1 MGAEAFLDTLKHSA
15 RHSRRL
21 AAIRTVPGREA
32 AYGSLEPPL
41 APCLERMLTRREI
54 RLYTH
59 QCRAVEACRQGE
71 SLIITTPTASGKT
84 LGFTLPVLERLEED
98 PDATALFLY
107 PTKALAR
114 DQVKVLLDLEA
125 ASGIRIC
132 PAVYDGDTPQ
142 GKRPQIRNQSR
153 IVVMNPYELHQV
165 LPWHYKWS
173 RFLAGLQFVVVDE
186 AHRYRGVFGSSI
198 ALLLRRL
205 ERICRGY
212 RRTPQ
217 YLLSTA
223 TLGNPQEFG
232 ELLTG
237 HPCRLIE
244 GNGAPQQERHVVLYN
259 PYAAGEET
267 GSTITAAAEVLL
279 ASVRQDLQTLCFAQS
294 RKTAEVIA
302 AVAKEYLLEAGEADR
317 YALAAYR
324 AGYLPSERRVLED
337 QLKQR
342 QIHGLTTTSA
352 LEVGIDIGSLDAVV
366 LCGYP
371 GTMIATWQQIGRAGR
386 REVPSVAAV
395 IAQQGPL
402 DQYYMHHPE
411 AFFSAPHELAI
422 LDLENPAIVSGQLL
436 CAAAELPLTDDDQDL
451 FGPLFSPLTEG
462 LVSKRLLAE
471 TSTGLV
477 YSGRQ
482 RATEAVKLDGLSGDL
497 FRVLAGGRVLETLD
511 RHQAYREAHCG
522 AILLHQGESFAV
534 TAMDPEHLDITAEPI
549 DVEYTT
555 KPLHTTEITA
565 GMVATTEALPGL
577 TIETGAV
584 TVTETFTGYQVR
596 QYGEVL
602 ATHHLD
608 LPPLVFETRGV
619 SLKFSPALIS
629 DLAAAGLDPAG
640 ALHGAEHAL
649 ISVMPIHLL
658 CDRQDIGGVSMVLA
672 PETGGPLICIYDG
685 CQGGAGLTARVP
697 PLLERLAAMAEEL
710 VTSCP
715 CTDGCPACIH
725 SPKCGNDNTPLD
737 KQGTVMVLAAVQAA
751 LQSS

>member
-1 MGAEAFLDTLKHSA
+1 MSAEALLAALEGSA
-15 RHSRRL
+15 RHRRRI
-21 AAIRTVPGREA
+21 AAVRTIEGREA
-32 AYGSLEPPL
+32 AYGSLERPL
-41 APCLERMLTRREI
+41 SPRLSQMLNERDI

-59 QCRAVEACRQGE
+59 QCRAIEECRQGG
-71 SLIITTPTASGKT
+71 SLILTTPTASGKT
-84 LGFTLPVLERLEED
+84 LGFSLPVLERLEAE
-98 PDATALFLY
+98 PAATALFIY

-114 DQVKVLLDLEA
+114 DQMKVLLDLEA
-125 ASGIRIC
+125 ASGIQTW

-142 GKRPQIRNQSR
+142 GKRPRIRNQSR
-153 IVVMNPYELHQV
+153 IVITNPYELHQV

-173 RFLAGLQFVVVDE
+173 RFLAGLQFVVIDE

-223 TLGNPQEFG
+223 TLANPQEFG

-244 GNGAPQQERHVVLYN
+244 SNGAPQQKRHVVLYN
-259 PYAAGEET
+259 PYAPGET
-267 GSTITAAAEVLL
+267 GSTITAAAEVML
-279 ASVRQDLQTLCFAQS
+279 AAVRQDLQTLCFAQS

-302 AVAKEYLLEAGEADR
+302 AVAKEYLHQAGEGDR

-324 AGYLPSERRVLED
+324 AGYLPSERRELED
-337 QLKQR
+337 RLHQGQL
-342 QIHGLTTTSA
+342 HGLTTTSA

-386 REVPSVAAV
+386 REVPSVATV

-411 AFFSAPHELAI
+411 AFFSAPHEQAI
-422 LDLENPAIVSGQLL
+422 LDLGNPAIVSGQLL

-451 FGPLFSPLTEG
+451 FGPLFTPLTTA
-462 LVSKRLLAE
+462 LVRKRLLAE
-471 TSTGLV
+471 TGSGLV
-477 YSGRQ
+477 YAGRQ
-482 RATEAVKLDGLSGDL
+482 RATEAVRLDGLSGDL
-497 FRVLAGGRVLETLD
+497 FRVITGGRVLETLD
-511 RHQAYREAHCG
+511 RHQAYREAFTG
-522 AILLHQGESFAV
+522 AILLHQGETFAV
-534 TAMDPEHLDITAEPI
+534 TAMDPENPDISVEPI

-555 KPLHTTEITA
+555 RPLHTTAITA
-565 GMVATTEALPGL
+565 GTVSSTVTFPGL
-577 TIETGAV
+577 IVETGEV
-584 TVTETFTGYQVR
+584 TVQENFTGYQVR

-602 ATHHLD
+602 ATHPLD
-608 LPPLVFETRGV
+608 LPPLVFQTRGV
-619 SLKFSPALIS
+619 SLKFSKTLLV
-629 DLAAAGLDPAG
+629 DLAGADLDPGG

-649 ISVMPIHLL
+649 IAVMPVHLL
-658 CDRQDIGGVSMVLA
+658 CDRQDIGGVSMVIA

-685 CQGGAGLTARVP
+685 CPGGAGLTTRVP
-697 PLLERLAAMAEEL
+697 SLLGKLAAMAEEL
-710 VTSCP
+710 VASCP
-715 CTDGCPACIH
+715 CTEGCPACIH
-725 SPKCGNDNTPLD
+725 SPKCGNDNSPLD
-737 KQGTVMVLAAVQAA
+737 KQGTVMVLAAIRAA
-751 LQSS
+751 FSAP